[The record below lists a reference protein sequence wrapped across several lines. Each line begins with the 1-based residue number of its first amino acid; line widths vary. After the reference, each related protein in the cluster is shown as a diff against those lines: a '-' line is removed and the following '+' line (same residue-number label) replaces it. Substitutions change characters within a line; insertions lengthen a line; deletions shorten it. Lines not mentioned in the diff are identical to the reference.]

1 MGRECAKYVAAWRG
15 LSPEQRVVQKIKKE
29 EKRLQKIQDR
39 EARHQ
44 RALIRAKED
53 NRRRALAAYHAGAK
67 LRQVSGGFY
76 WESKK
81 ARRRSLFAAARR
93 VFLPRRESPQKLAA
107 AARSVARRWK
117 RRGNAHLNKIL
128 RGRLENIVKKTKIHC
143 MSVSKMARD
152 LVGCELWE
160 LRAHLERQFKPGMTW
175 ENHSFTGWHVDHK
188 RPLAKFDLSIPE
200 QAAQAFHFSN
210 LQPLWAAENLSK
222 GTKMI

>member
-81 ARRRSLFAAARR
+81 KPEGEVYL
-93 VFLPRRESPQKLAA
+93 LPLGEFFFQG
-107 AARSVARRWK
+107 
-117 RRGNAHLNKIL
+117 GNPPRN
-128 RGRLENIVKKTKIHC
+128 
-143 MSVSKMARD
+143 
-152 LVGCELWE
+152 
-160 LRAHLERQFKPGMTW
+160 
-175 ENHSFTGWHVDHK
+175 
-188 RPLAKFDLSIPE
+188 
-200 QAAQAFHFSN
+200 
-210 LQPLWAAENLSK
+210 
-222 GTKMI
+222 